1 MPIHSV
7 IFDTDLGTDVD
18 DALALAVLLG
28 APEVEIRAVTTVYG
42 DTLLRARLA
51 SRYAGLARRRVRA
64 VAGTG
69 PTRSGREVWW
79 AGHEGTLHEQL
90 EKEPVDPADAVDVM
104 VDAVLAEPGAIDIVA
119 VGPLT
124 NLAAAID
131 RDGAFARSVRR
142 LWLMGGSF
150 ESDEPEHNVRSD
162 VDAAARVFESGIP
175 TTIATLE
182 ATRRVRLESE
192 QIDVI
197 ARSGPLGAALERDI
211 HQWWAFWNETW
222 NVPHDPVTVLALTQP
237 SLFTLSEP
245 GRVEVSPVGVTRFVP
260 DAKGWV
266 QWVVGLDEAAVAA
279 AIVEGVVAA
288 QR

>member
-1 MPIHSV
+1 MPIRSV
-7 IFDTDLGTDVD
+7 LFDTDLGTDVD

-79 AGHEGTLHEQL
+79 AGHEGTLHERL
-90 EKEPVDPADAVDVM
+90 EDEPVDSEDAVDVM

-124 NLAAAID
+124 NVAAAID

-182 ATRRVRLESE
+182 ATRRVRLEAE
-192 QIDVI
+192 QIEVI

-237 SLFTLSEP
+237 GLFTLSEP

-260 DAKGWV
+260 DATGWV
-266 QWVVGLDEAAVAA
+266 QWVVGLDEAAVAS
-279 AIVEGVVAA
+279 AIVEGVLAA
-288 QR
+288 QL